1 MRNKIVDLQA
11 RSMRDN
17 LLFFN
22 ISERDQGNTTEI
34 IQELL
39 EAKMEIHDARSKV
52 KIGPIGL
59 GENEKESKNRVRSLS
74 SLTIIKTESTCC

>member
-1 MRNKIVDLQA
+1 LRNKIVDLQA

-22 ISERDQGNTTEI
+22 IPERDQGNTTEI

-39 EAKMEIHDARSKV
+39 EAKMGIHDARTKV

-59 GENEKESKNRVRSLS
+59 GENENETKNRVRSLS
-74 SLTIIKTESTCC
+74 SLTIIKTESTCG